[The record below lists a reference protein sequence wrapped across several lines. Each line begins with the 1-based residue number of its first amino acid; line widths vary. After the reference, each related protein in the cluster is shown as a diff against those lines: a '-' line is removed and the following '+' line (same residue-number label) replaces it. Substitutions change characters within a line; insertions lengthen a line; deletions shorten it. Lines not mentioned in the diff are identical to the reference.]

1 MNKESPEIKREN
13 LRRNELN
20 RPSSSI
26 SGSNLAD
33 LVGSFNWKATLL
45 LILIVIIGFVVFKV
59 LF

>member
-26 SGSNLAD
+26 RGSNLAD
-33 LVGSFNWKATLL
+33 LVGSFSWKATLL

>member
-26 SGSNLAD
+26 RGSNLAD
-33 LVGSFNWKATLL
+33 LVASFSWKATLL